1 MSEEGK
7 KESFLRLAD
16 DFIKE
21 KRYGDAI
28 VLYRKLV
35 DMYPGE
41 NSLLLSLAWAYH
53 DNGMLDDAVDCFER
67 LLSLEL
73 QEEVFTGF
81 AYDELVRIYKEKS
94 DYGRL
99 VSVCEQVAAAQPD
112 DIGILGELGDAY
124 LRAGRFDD
132 SVGVF
137 EKMAVMEPD
146 ASAVFCSLG
155 NALIA
160 SGNLDAAEEA
170 YRKAVEIDP
179 SEAASYFS
187 RMAYVYFDAG
197 HVERAEMAFR
207 KCLEFRDDE
216 SIYYCGLGDVLIS
229 QGRLVE
235 AECAYERA
243 TELNQSSAGVYYNR
257 LGNTL
262 ARANYHLQA
271 IETFKKA
278 IAADSRNPFYYVH
291 LAESYVAVGLSDMA
305 EKMYR
310 QAEALK

>member
-1 MSEEGK
+1 M
-7 KESFLRLAD
+7 
-16 DFIKE
+16 
-21 KRYGDAI
+21 
-28 VLYRKLV
+28 
-35 DMYPGE
+35 
-41 NSLLLSLAWAYH
+41 
-53 DNGMLDDAVDCFER
+53 
-67 LLSLEL
+67 
-73 QEEVFTGF
+73 
-81 AYDELVRIYKEKS
+81 
-94 DYGRL
+94 
-99 VSVCEQVAAAQPD
+99 
-112 DIGILGELGDAY
+112 GELGDAY

-235 AECAYERA
+235 AERAYERA
-243 TELNQSSAGVYYNR
+243 TELNQS
-257 LGNTL
+257 
-262 ARANYHLQA
+262 
-271 IETFKKA
+271 
-278 IAADSRNPFYYVH
+278 
-291 LAESYVAVGLSDMA
+291 
-305 EKMYR
+305 
-310 QAEALK
+310 